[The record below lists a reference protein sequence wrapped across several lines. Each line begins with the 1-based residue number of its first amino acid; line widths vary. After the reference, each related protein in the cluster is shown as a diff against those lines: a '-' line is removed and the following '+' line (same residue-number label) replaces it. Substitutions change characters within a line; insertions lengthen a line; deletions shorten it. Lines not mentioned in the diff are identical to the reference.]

1 MTREVQVV
9 PTVNVSMPEA
19 LREFLEEQV
28 ERQGFSTISEYVR
41 HLVRREMK
49 RAEDSRLE
57 ELLLEGIQS
66 GEAREMDASDWQM
79 IRERV
84 EEEYGQGSER

>member
-1 MTREVQVV
+1 MIREVQVV

-19 LREFLEEQV
+19 LRKFLEEEV

-41 HLVRREMK
+41 HLVRREIK
-49 RAEDSRLE
+49 RVEDSRLE

-66 GEAREMDASDWQM
+66 GEPREMKTADWQV

-84 EEEYGQGSER
+84 EEEYGQGSE

>member
-1 MTREVQVV
+1 V

-19 LREFLEEQV
+19 LRKFLEEEV

-41 HLVRREMK
+41 HLVRREIK
-49 RAEDSRLE
+49 RVEDSRLE

-66 GEAREMDASDWQM
+66 GEPREMKTADWQV

-84 EEEYGQGSER
+84 EEEYGQGSE

>member
-19 LREFLEEQV
+19 LREFLEEEV

-49 RAEDSRLE
+49 QVEDSRLE
-57 ELLLEGIQS
+57 DLLLEGIQS
-66 GEAREMDASDWQM
+66 GAPREMKTTDWQM
-79 IRERV
+79 IRERI